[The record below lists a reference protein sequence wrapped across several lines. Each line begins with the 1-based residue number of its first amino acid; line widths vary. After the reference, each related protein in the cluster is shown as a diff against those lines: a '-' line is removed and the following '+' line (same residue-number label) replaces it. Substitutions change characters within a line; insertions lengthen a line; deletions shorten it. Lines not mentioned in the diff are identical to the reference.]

1 MRKNEKITALYERL
15 SRDDFGKDDDQQRE
29 SNSISKDVYK
39 RQLPKGSSRNREAE
53 AKSWKQRPAGELGL
67 CSMVNVSKSLLNV
80 VSGNQAK
87 VADKPEPKR
96 CAVGCSP
103 VSWEHM
109 DKQDCRRIGGT

>member
-1 MRKNEKITALYERL
+1 M
-15 SRDDFGKDDDQQRE
+15 
-29 SNSISKDVYK
+29 
-39 RQLPKGSSRNREAE
+39 
-53 AKSWKQRPAGELGL
+53 

-109 DKQDCRRIGGT
+109 DKQDCRRIGGTKPTRLITRNVVSPRSLRTFGKLTARKADRNAGKERWKKRMPAL